1 MEVAK
6 VLCMVGG
13 SGETSYAANSKL
25 QEKAILMSKPM
36 LKEAVKEIYKNLL
49 PEKMVV
55 ADLGCSSGPNTF
67 SVLSEV
73 IKIIGNQ
80 CLQVG
85 QQAPEIQFFLND
97 LPNND
102 FNSIFQSLDHV
113 DQTLM
118 AEKDAIIVPHF
129 VVGMPG
135 SFYGRLFPRHSVHFF
150 HSSYSITWI
159 SQVPKEIEDNR
170 NGMPLNKGNIH
181 IGRTSPPV
189 VVQLYQEQFH
199 RDFSHFLKLR
209 FDELVPCGQMLLS
222 FAVRNEKDILD
233 GEQSCRS
240 ILLEIV
246 SESLDSM
253 VREGIMEEEKLDTF
267 NIPFYAPS
275 AEEVVAI
282 ITLQGLFEIISFKTF
297 VSNFDP
303 FNDLDDDAEF
313 NNVQSGTNIAKV
325 MRSVLEPMIAC
336 HFGSAIVDDL
346 FSRFAINVAKHLLKE
361 KLKVSVLALSLK
373 RK

>member
-1 MEVAK
+1 MKIAK

-25 QEKAILMSKPM
+25 QEKAILMARPM
-36 LKEAVKEIYKNLL
+36 LKEAVGEIYRNLL

-67 SVLSEV
+67 AVLSEV
-73 IKIIGNQ
+73 IKMVSNQ
-80 CLQVG
+80 CQGVG
-85 QQAPEIQFFLND
+85 QQVPEIQFFLND

-113 DQTLM
+113 DQTLT
-118 AEKDAIIVPHF
+118 AEKDTISVPHF
-129 VVGMPG
+129 VVGLPG
-135 SFYGRLFPRHSVHFF
+135 SFYGRLFPRQSVHFF

-170 NGMPLNKGNIH
+170 NGMPLNKGNIY

-222 FAVRNEKDILD
+222 FTVRNKKGILD
-233 GEQSCRS
+233 GEQST
-240 ILLEIV
+240 IFGIV
-246 SESLDSM
+246 TDSLDSM
-253 VREGIMEEEKLDTF
+253 VREGIIEEEKLDTF
-267 NIPFYAPS
+267 NLPFYAPS
-275 AEEVVAI
+275 TEEVVAI
-282 ITLQGLFEIISFKTF
+282 VTLQGLFEIISFKTF

-303 FNDLDDDAEF
+303 FDDLDDHAEF
-313 NNVQSGTNIAKV
+313 DNVQSGTNCAKV

-361 KLKVSVLALSLK
+361 KLKIFVLCLSLK

>member
-129 VVGMPG
+129 VAGMPG
-135 SFYGRLFPRHSVHFF
+135 SFYGRLFPRHSVHVF

-170 NGMPLNKGNIH
+170 NGMPLNKGNIY

-233 GEQSCRS
+233 GKQSRRS
-240 ILLEIV
+240 ILFEIV

-313 NNVQSGTNIAKV
+313 DNVQSGTNIAKV

-361 KLKVSVLALSLK
+361 KLNVSVLALSLK